1 MTMMHTAGDIKQS
14 VRPRPVDPAFPDAPE
29 GWSPADARAAA
40 EADGLPLSDAHWEVV
55 RALQNYFARHAD
67 AASINM
73 RELHDALDERFHAT
87 GGLRAL
93 YLLFPGGPIAQ
104 GCRIAGLKAPF
115 LATDSGF
122 GSVA

>member
-1 MTMMHTAGDIKQS
+1 MMHTAGDIKQS
-14 VRPRPVDPAFPDAPE
+14 VRADRPVAPAFPDAPE
-29 GWSPADARAAA
+29 DWSPADGRAAA
-40 EADGLPLSDAHWEVV
+40 EADGLHLTEAHWEVV

-73 RELHDALDERFHAT
+73 RELLDALDERFHAT
-87 GGLRAL
+87 GGIRGL
-93 YLLFPGGPIAQ
+93 YRLFPGGPLAQ